1 MLNPNLAMAAAK
13 KSTTSLLKPRTT
25 STRVGENKISLA
37 LYEPSSYKKAL
48 ILANGAGADMK
59 NTFTRTFASGL
70 AKRGICVVTFNFVYQ
85 EMKRKAP
92 DKKPLLEDTYK
103 AVLEKVAL
111 ETELKEPQI
120 ALGGKSMGGRI
131 ATQIVSQTK
140 CKKVVLLG
148 YPLHPPGAPEKLR
161 DAHLYEIGAE
171 LLFISGD
178 RDPFMTMKLFQPIL
192 KKLKRAT
199 LLTVEG
205 GGHSLDVPKSS
216 ATPQATVYENAMDA
230 IARFL

>member
-1 MLNPNLAMAAAK
+1 MAVAK
-13 KSTTSLLKPRTT
+13 KSAPSLAKPRA
-25 STRVGENKISLA
+25 SSVRVGEHKISLEF
-37 LYEPSSYKKAL
+37 YEPSSYKKVL

-59 NTFTRTFASGL
+59 NTFTRTFAGGL
-70 AKRGICVVTFNFVYQ
+70 AERGISVVTFNFVYQ
-85 EMKRKAP
+85 ELKRKSP
-92 DKKPLLEDTYK
+92 DKKALLEETYK
-103 AVLEKVAL
+103 VVLEKVVQ
-111 ETELKEPQI
+111 ETNMKEPQI

-161 DAHLYEIGAE
+161 DAHLYEIEAE

-192 KKLKRAT
+192 KKLKKAT

-216 ATPQATVYENAMDA
+216 ATPQATVYKNAMDA